1 MKSPPAESEEHHR
14 RGFQLLSESSYPEAR
29 EQFTKVI
36 EKKPDWASPH
46 LGLGQ
51 TFFFQEKPDLKE
63 AIKAFRKVVELRPE
77 WVEGYHWLGA
87 AQEKNGALEAA
98 VESYR
103 QAIRLAPT
111 DTRPLISLG
120 VCLTELNQFAD
131 AVTCLRNAIALKP
144 QYAVASAHLF
154 LADALRG
161 NGQIDA
167 ACTEWK
173 LVLDMPPEYP
183 EYDSVKKEATQQ
195 LKEHCSPSQK
205 PRRKR
210 QLDQNRDTTH

>member
-1 MKSPPAESEEHHR
+1 MSAPTAESEEHHH

-29 EQFTKVI
+29 EEFLKAI

-51 TFFFQEKPDLKE
+51 TLFFQEKPDLE
-63 AIKAFRKVVELRPE
+63 GAIKAFRKVVKLRSE

-87 AQEKNGALEAA
+87 AQEKSGELEAA

-103 QAIRLAPT
+103 QAIRLAPS

-120 VCLTELNQFAD
+120 VCLTQLNQFAE
-131 AVTCLRNAIALKP
+131 AVTCLRHAISLKP

-167 ACTEWK
+167 ACEEWK
-173 LVLDMPPEYP
+173 LVLGMPSEYP
-183 EYDSVKKEATQQ
+183 EYNSVRKEATQR
-195 LKEHCSPSQK
+195 LKEYCGRSQK
-205 PRRKR
+205 PQPKR
-210 QLDQNRDTTH
+210 